1 MKESNFTAITPRP
14 KTPDFIKS
22 TFKSLRKKIVPA
34 KKPLSELR
42 KIPII
47 KREPQQIA
55 QDLRRL
61 LSQPPIPKKRNR
73 NQRDYF
79 FLAFFGKFYYRL

>member
-14 KTPDFIKS
+14 KTSDLIKS
-22 TFKSLRKKIVPA
+22 TFKSLRKKLVPV
-34 KKPLSELR
+34 KNIGNLE

-55 QDLRRL
+55 RNLLRL
-61 LSQPPIPKKRNR
+61 LSQSPAPKKRNG
-73 NQRDYF
+73 N
-79 FLAFFGKFYYRL
+79 

>member
-14 KTPDFIKS
+14 KTSDFIKS
-22 TFKSLRKKIVPA
+22 TFKSLREKIVPA

-42 KIPII
+42 EIPTI

-55 QDLRRL
+55 
-61 LSQPPIPKKRNR
+61 
-73 NQRDYF
+73 
-79 FLAFFGKFYYRL
+79 